1 LSQAVPSA
9 NLYKVN
15 GQPVVYLWSD
25 NSFAFTNQGNGNS
38 AAMLSYVRSQ
48 AQSTFNLNPY
58 LVVDQ
63 SRIQHDPAVASV
75 ANGQDAW
82 FGVPSPAFTNMTLNG
97 ANFGATVP
105 SFYFVNGTTNM
116 VIDPNHGA
124 TFVNNLV
131 NTVGKNDL
139 LTLVEGFSDWPEN
152 AAMWRTASADY
163 STTLRDYPNQDINI
177 LRRYSQT
184 PFPTT
189 MTVQAEGAD
198 TVSDTTTGNTFAKYR
213 TDNVDVQTT
222 TDTNGGWNVG
232 ATANGEWEQWNEVP
246 MQGTENLKLRVAT
259 PSTGRQV
266 RVVVDGVAGPTITVP
281 NTGGWQTYQTIDLG
295 SFQFNTGTYHTVRL
309 EYVNGG
315 VNVNWWQAI
324 HA

>member
-1 LSQAVPSA
+1 
-9 NLYKVN
+9 
-15 GQPVVYLWSD
+15 
-25 NSFAFTNQGNGNS
+25 
-38 AAMLSYVRSQ
+38 MLSYVRTQ
-48 AQSTFNLNPY
+48 AQATFNLNPY
-58 LVVDQ
+58 FVVDQ
-63 SRIQHDPAVASV
+63 SWIKNDPAVSSV

-82 FGVPSPAFTNMTLNG
+82 FGVPSPTYTNMTLNG

-116 VIDPNHGA
+116 VIDPNHGT

-139 LTLVEGFSDWPEN
+139 LTLVEGFSDWLEN
-152 AAMWRTASADY
+152 AALWRTESADY

-177 LRRYSQT
+177 LRRYSKT

-189 MTVQAEGAD
+189 LTVQAEGAD
-198 TVSDTTTGNTFAKYR
+198 TVSDTTAGNTFATYR

-222 TDTNGGWNVG
+222 TDTNSGWNVG

-266 RVVVDGVAGPTITVP
+266 RVIVDGVNGPTITVP

-295 SFQFNTGTYHTVRL
+295 SFQFNTGTYHTVKL
-309 EYVNGG
+309 QYINGG
-315 VNVNWWQAI
+315 VNVNWWQAVN
-324 HA
+324 A